1 MSSRRRNPVT
11 AKLDAPDPR
20 SIAHATATPSS
31 GARRTKATVA
41 WCSSH
46 LQGLRCSRAS
56 AKADKPQT
64 LLALQAAI
72 PRHAQPRAA
81 LRALHHPIAGAR
93 TLASGAARHWRLN
106 LAGEDE
112 ARSTRAGSRPDIADL
127 SQAWSVPGSRTHFE
141 VVGPR
146 TRRAQVE
153 GGERISLQVL
163 EPLNSAIGPADPRR
177 IWNRRRSRE
186 ARRAR
191 ARLGQSRRTRWS
203 S

>member
-1 MSSRRRNPVT
+1 MVF
-11 AKLDAPDPR
+11 LAPAGTPMLPR
-20 SIAHATATPSS
+20 ECE
-31 GARRTKATVA
+31 GR
-41 WCSSH
+41 
-46 LQGLRCSRAS
+46 
-56 AKADKPQT
+56 
-64 LLALQAAI
+64 QAAN
-72 PRHAQPRAA
+72 PACV
-81 LRALHHPIAGAR
+81 
-93 TLASGAARHWRLN
+93 ASGYSSPRPAARSSACSAPPNRGGSNAGFWRGPALRLN
-106 LAGEDE
+106 LAGEDK